1 MNSVIGH
8 LNMRYVHEL
17 LLMLI
22 ICILSA
28 ANNISCITE
37 SKSESISEIINET
50 DWSHDYGGQN
60 ISRIDNIIST
70 EKGLNDFYN
79 LLDSNDE
86 FTVINTAVLIRLLA
100 ESGKLNSPPKS
111 QVILALTR
119 IISSDKSQYKAEA
132 IMALN
137 NITNGY
143 IVSFAQDK
151 LLEDKLT
158 ESDILLIEEIVNS
171 LLIALNDDDNLIKS
185 FSAQTLFPYGSYA
198 MKAEPELAILLT
210 SDNVGVRL
218 SAAATIGYVN
228 PNSSIEVV
236 PIILE
241 GIRNYKRN
249 TLRLNAIKALV
260 KIRDINQDVVNTLI
274 YLIETGDNI
283 VLEAATDALIEMQP
297 NPNLIIPKLY
307 LLLSSDDVDVR
318 NAGVQLQAEF
328 DDEDNFSL

>member
-1 MNSVIGH
+1 
-8 LNMRYVHEL
+8 
-17 LLMLI
+17 
-22 ICILSA
+22 
-28 ANNISCITE
+28 
-37 SKSESISEIINET
+37 
-50 DWSHDYGGQN
+50 
-60 ISRIDNIIST
+60 
-70 EKGLNDFYN
+70 
-79 LLDSNDE
+79 
-86 FTVINTAVLIRLLA
+86 
-100 ESGKLNSPPKS
+100 
-111 QVILALTR
+111 
-119 IISSDKSQYKAEA
+119 
-132 IMALN
+132 
-137 NITNGY
+137 
-143 IVSFAQDK
+143 
-151 LLEDKLT
+151 
-158 ESDILLIEEIVNS
+158 
-171 LLIALNDDDNLIKS
+171 
-185 FSAQTLFPYGSYA
+185 
-198 MKAEPELAILLT
+198 
-210 SDNVGVRL
+210 
-218 SAAATIGYVN
+218 VN